1 MQYIEPGSTFKDLV
15 GRKQGASTLA
25 KPSETERLDV
35 IVIGA
40 GQAGLS
46 AGYYLKQRGLRFA
59 ILDAN
64 ERVGDSWRRRWDSL
78 RLFTPARFDSLVGM
92 RFPADPDAFPT
103 KDEMADY
110 LEAYAKT
117 FELPVRGGSHVER
130 LTRRNG
136 RYLVVAGRREFEAD
150 QVIVAMS
157 HFQTPRRPAFAAE
170 LRSDITQLHSS
181 EYKNPSQLRDGPVL
195 LVGAGNSGSEIAMEL
210 AKRHRVFMS
219 GRDTGQIPFRVGS
232 FWGRL
237 LLARLVLRV
246 IFHRLLTLKTPM
258 GRKMRTKMLTQGGP
272 LIRVKNADLVAAGVE
287 RVPRVSAVRDGLP
300 VLEDGRT
307 LDVANVVWC
316 TGYGHG
322 QSWIDLPI
330 FGSDGE
336 PRHSGGVATDVTG
349 LYFVGLMFL
358 YAASSTMIHGVGRD
372 AARIVETLVA
382 QRS

>member
-1 MQYIEPGSTFKDLV
+1 MQYIEPGSTFKELV
-15 GRKQGASTLA
+15 GRNAPPVGKSA
-25 KPSETERLDV
+25 ETERLDV

-64 ERVGDSWRRRWDSL
+64 ARVGDSWRRRWDSL
-78 RLFTPARFDSLVGM
+78 RLFTPARFDSLDGM

-110 LEAYAKT
+110 LEAYSKK
-117 FELPVRGGSHVER
+117 FELPVRSGVHVER

-136 RYLVVAGRREFEAD
+136 RYLVVAGKREFEAD

-157 HFQTPRRPAFAAE
+157 HFQTPRHPAFAAE

-210 AKRHRVFMS
+210 SSKHHVFMS
-219 GRDTGQIPFRVGS
+219 GRDTGQVPFRIGG

-237 LLARLVLRV
+237 LLARFVLRV
-246 IFHRLLTLKTPM
+246 IFHRVLTMKTPM
-258 GRKMRTKMLTQGGP
+258 GRKMRPKMLNHGAP
-272 LIRVKNADLVAAGVE
+272 LIRVKNADLVTAGVE
-287 RVPRVSAVRDGLP
+287 RVSRVSAVRDGLP
-300 VLEDGRT
+300 VLDDGRT
-307 LDVANVVWC
+307 LDVANVIWC

-336 PRHSGGVATDVTG
+336 PRHSGGVATDVSG
-349 LYFVGLMFL
+349 LYFLGLMFL

-372 AARIVETLVA
+372 AARIVDTLVT
-382 QRS
+382 QRA